1 MFNFVQFVQDFC
13 IFVVEWCFDVDF
25 MAKINIH
32 THRPMATETTIVTAG
47 IHPWDAATIGER
59 AMLDMAE
66 SAESADAVGETGLD
80 YACEVDKEMQESLF
94 RYQLAIAECLRKP
107 VVLHC
112 VKAFE
117 PMMNI
122 LDEYELA
129 AVIFHGFIGSPE
141 QALQAVKAGYYL
153 SFGHRTFASPKSIE
167 ALRQIPQ
174 NRLFVETDDYDISI
188 DEVYERVA
196 GLLGV
201 ELENLEAIIEKN
213 FETIFGA
220 K

>member
-1 MFNFVQFVQDFC
+1 M
-13 IFVVEWCFDVDF
+13 VEWCFDLDF
-25 MAKINIH
+25 MVMINIH
-32 THRPMATETTIVTAG
+32 THRPKADEKTIVTAG

-59 AMLDMAE
+59 AMLDMVE
-66 SAESADAVGETGLD
+66 SAEVADAVGETGLD
-80 YACEVDKEMQESLF
+80 YACEVDREVQESLF
-94 RYQLAIAECLRKP
+94 RYQLAVAERLRKP

-122 LDEYELA
+122 LQEYELT
-129 AVIFHGFIGSPE
+129 AVIFHGFIGSSE
-141 QALQAVKAGYYL
+141 QALQAVNMGYYL

-167 ALRQIPQ
+167 ALRKIPQ

-188 DEVYERVA
+188 GDVYERVA
-196 GLLGV
+196 ELLGV
-201 ELENLEAIIEKN
+201 ETESLEAVIEKN

>member
-1 MFNFVQFVQDFC
+1 
-13 IFVVEWCFDVDF
+13 
-25 MAKINIH
+25 
-32 THRPMATETTIVTAG
+32 
-47 IHPWDAATIGER
+47 
-59 AMLDMAE
+59 
-66 SAESADAVGETGLD
+66 
-80 YACEVDKEMQESLF
+80 MQESLF
-94 RYQLAIAECLRKP
+94 RYQLAIAERLRKP

-213 FETIFGA
+213 FETIFGCNG
-220 K
+220 